1 MPDVEAYSPE
11 TERDKSVQETLA
23 SQPYVY
29 AFESADARRK
39 FLCGVPLLKRH
50 TLSKDTGYFGEPT
63 ANSAAN
69 PSKKVGYFGEPLA
82 IPSVSLVDTYAQQVH
97 SSKNT
102 RGGGLRI
109 SDAGISELT
118 ELQHRAGWEEQNGKM
133 VVCWKINQANFDF
146 IEEILGTDG
155 VAHEN
160 KESLPAEGK
169 RLAAVDD
176 LILAPM
182 NQDKFMP
189 NVISMSPSIRDNIAC
204 SMKLNQADK
213 DAMQEAE
220 GRNDTAKIRE
230 LKKKAQR
237 AFTGKLNAMGYHIRA
252 GTGLNTQ
259 LRKPD
264 ADIQYIL
271 CLYNWNTH
279 AKSSSCNGNGRKKLG
294 GGGQKRKS
302 RAKSR
307 GKN

>member
-1 MPDVEAYSPE
+1 MKRKKGRGAAPPGKRAHTDDESVGAQTSLHVLADIAMQKASEETSVSDAEMDMPDVEAYSPE

-63 ANSAAN
+63 TNSAAN

-109 SDAGISELT
+109 SDAVISELT

-146 IEEILGTDG
+146 I
-155 VAHEN
+155 
-160 KESLPAEGK
+160 
-169 RLAAVDD
+169 
-176 LILAPM
+176 
-182 NQDKFMP
+182 
-189 NVISMSPSIRDNIAC
+189 
-204 SMKLNQADK
+204 
-213 DAMQEAE
+213 
-220 GRNDTAKIRE
+220 
-230 LKKKAQR
+230 
-237 AFTGKLNAMGYHIRA
+237 
-252 GTGLNTQ
+252 
-259 LRKPD
+259 
-264 ADIQYIL
+264 
-271 CLYNWNTH
+271 
-279 AKSSSCNGNGRKKLG
+279 
-294 GGGQKRKS
+294 
-302 RAKSR
+302 
-307 GKN
+307 